1 MLPVI
6 DRLLVDRTDASS
18 TMGDNQSVLD
28 QVLKSLEEAHGR
40 PPAQL
45 ASLHLRTAQLYSRL
59 GHYADAAT
67 HAQKAANLDG
77 ASPTASEAL
86 LELGIC
92 AIESNDLDAAEERL
106 HQAADHCRRTG
117 HKSGLARALHNLS
130 VGVFTIRGK
139 FNLAL
144 SSMEEAQA
152 LYAEQGVQHWGLP
165 WLRSYVFLLR
175 GELRR
180 ARQAL
185 DELVRQIEPGTRLA
199 GGYYYLWA
207 RLEIDEGQYDKAR
220 EYLRLCLRIATQ
232 TGVPELN
239 VWARIELSRLY
250 RLSGQAQAALEWV
263 EEGLKH
269 ARRSN
274 LLYSSA
280 LSLVQLAKTQW
291 TLDDTPQALTSLNQ
305 ALAIF
310 EQLQADHDLAY
321 ALYWK
326 AVWTAQLDDP
336 QAGPAWQAA
345 VSAITRG
352 GYAFLLEREQETAFP
367 LLAAHLRSPQF
378 PVRQA
383 AESVLPNLSKV
394 SPPPLRILTLGQF
407 TVWKGSRLI
416 PDRAWQRRKAGD
428 LFRYLLLQPGRSA
441 GKDAIL
447 DALWPEAN
455 FESGA
460 GQLHQATSTLRHIL
474 EPDLPDKFPSRYLAY
489 EGEQILLTLPPR
501 SVVDFEQFDQS
512 LHATLNSSRL
522 DDLQNALRLYTGDLL
537 PADLYADWTA
547 EMRTRLIEL
556 YEQGLLKLAQQHLVS
571 QQYAD
576 GLDCCRQILRRDPWS
591 EDATLIAM
599 QIYIQLDAAP
609 HALRKYRM
617 LEQTLRDELNIRP
630 RADLR
635 ALAESIQN
643 R

>member
-6 DRLLVDRTDASS
+6 DRLLVDRADTS
-18 TMGDNQSVLD
+18 TTTGDNQSVLE
-28 QVLKSLEEAHGR
+28 QYLKNLEAACGGLPAHLASQHLQI
-40 PPAQL
+40 AQL
-45 ASLHLRTAQLYSRL
+45 LSRL
-59 GHYADAAT
+59 GQWEDATA
-67 HAQKAANLDG
+67 HAQEAIRLDS

-86 LELGIC
+86 LLLGIG
-92 AIESNDLDAAEERL
+92 AIESNNLDAAEERL
-106 HQAADHCRRTG
+106 HQAADHCRRSG
-117 HKSGLARALHNLS
+117 HKSGLACALHNLA
-130 VGVFTIRGK
+130 VVVFTIRGK

-144 SSMEEAQA
+144 STMEEAQI
-152 LYAEQGVQHWGLP
+152 LYNEQGIKHWGLP

-185 DELVRQIEPGTRLA
+185 DELVQQIEPGTRLA

-207 RLEIDEGQYDKAR
+207 RLEIDEEQFDKAR

-250 RLSGQAQAALEWV
+250 RRSGQIPAGLEWI

-269 ARRSN
+269 ARRAN

-291 TLDDTPQALTSLNQ
+291 ALEEKTPAMASLEQ

-310 EQLQADHDLAY
+310 EQLQAAFDLAY
-321 ALYWK
+321 ALYLK
-326 AVWTAQLDDP
+326 AVWTAQVDSP
-336 QAGPAWQAA
+336 QAGLAWQAA
-345 VSAITRG
+345 VSAINRG
-352 GYAFLLEREQETAFP
+352 GYAFILEREQESAFP
-367 LLAAHLRSPQF
+367 LLAAHLRSPDF
-378 PVRQA
+378 AIRQA
-383 AESVLPNLSKV
+383 AESVLPNLARV
-394 SPPPLRILTLGQF
+394 SPPPLRISTLGQF

-447 DALWPEAN
+447 DALWPEAG
-455 FESGA
+455 FEAGA
-460 GQLHQATSTLRHIL
+460 AQLHQATSTLRHIL

-489 EGEQILLTLPPR
+489 EGEQVLLTLPPR
-501 SVVDFEQFDQS
+501 SVVDFEQFEQN
-512 LHATLNSSRL
+512 LHTAFNSSRL
-522 DDLQNALRLYTGDLL
+522 DELQTALRLYPDDLL
-537 PADLYADWTA
+537 PADLYADWTT
-547 EMRTRLIEL
+547 EVRTRLAEL
-556 YEQGLLKLAQQHLVS
+556 FEQGLLKLARQYFIA

-617 LEQTLRDELNIRP
+617 LEQTLKSELNIRP
-630 RADLR
+630 RSDLR